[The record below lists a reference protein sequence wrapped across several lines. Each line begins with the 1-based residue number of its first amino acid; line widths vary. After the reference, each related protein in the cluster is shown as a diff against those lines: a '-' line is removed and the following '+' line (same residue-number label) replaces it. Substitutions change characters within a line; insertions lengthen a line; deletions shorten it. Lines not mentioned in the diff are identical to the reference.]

1 MVMADLYDRQKEL
14 ELNIPE
20 KVLIIGVGGIGSW
33 VALNM
38 ALIGTKNLYL
48 IDFDKIEQHNLNR
61 TPFRTLDI
69 DEDKTNAVMDLIME
83 RRDETEIRL
92 FNKRI
97 EELTN
102 VEMQELKDC
111 LIIDCRDVLDE
122 LPEALMNNKRVKLGY
137 DGLSTTI
144 MINPDFSS
152 IWELEPEQR
161 GYEIVPS
168 FLAPCQY
175 LASAIT
181 TIVTSIDFNIESINN
196 KIITI
201 DIKDHFLN
209 IIK

>member
-1 MVMADLYDRQKEL
+1 MADLYDRQKEL